1 MLISTLQTGSH
12 DILPNV
18 KEEILRCLKAYDD
31 LGNEIKIMRNELK
44 LMQDEVQFQKYSVI
58 VQVAAVAATFMIV
71 GAVVCGLPA
80 VVIGSGIAGAVVAA
94 PDAYAVWGELTRREQ
109 RIQAIRDVLKGI
121 ELQRSEVRFTKSDV
135 DHLYTSI
142 VQVERRIQ
150 IADDVTNS
158 STVDQDLMKERG
170 HELIALCD
178 RMDNDFKALEV
189 RIQFLRT
196 QVVKVQRSRYYK
208 RRRN

>member
-1 MLISTLQTGSH
+1 MLISALQTGSH

-18 KEEILRCLKAYDD
+18 KEEILRCLQAYDD
-31 LGNEIKIMRNELK
+31 LRNEIKIISNGLK
-44 LMQDEVQFQKYSVI
+44 LMQDKVQFQKYFI
-58 VQVAAVAATFMIV
+58 FVQVAAVAATFMIV
-71 GAVVCGLPA
+71 GAAVCGLPA
-80 VVIGSGIAGAVVAA
+80 VGCGIKGAVVAA
-94 PDAYAVWGELTRREQ
+94 PHAYAVWGELTRRDQ
-109 RIQAIRDVLKGI
+109 RIQATIDVLKGI

-142 VQVERRIQ
+142 VQVETRIE
-150 IADDVTNS
+150 IADVVTNS
-158 STVDQDLMKERG
+158 STVDQDCMKKRG

-178 RMDNDFKALEV
+178 RMDSNFKALDS

-196 QVVKVQRSRYYK
+196 QVVKVQRSRYYQ